1 MVLYEITVAP
11 LAEELRYADTI
22 LFSPFYANDEA
33 FDGLARRSTAQLK
46 IPMDQGPDRGYLH
59 KPAKYL
65 FITDN
70 PDEKEETRR
79 EFEQVGLDL
88 NLRR

>member
-1 MVLYEITVAP
+1 MMVLYEITVAP
-11 LAEELRYADTI
+11 LAEELIYADTI

-46 IPMDQGPDRGYLH
+46 IPMDQGPYRGYLH
-59 KPAKYL
+59 KPAKYI

-70 PDEKEETRR
+70 PEDKEATNR
-79 EFEQVGLDL
+79 EFKRV
-88 NLRR
+88 